1 LEWLGF
7 VWDLKIGSV
16 EIPDRKM
23 AHFKEKL
30 NYVLKNPDRVIVRT
44 QTLFSSFSTKPANFN
59 LV

>member
-30 NYVLKNPDRVIVRT
+30 NYIELDILEKKSGFKQHQP
-44 QTLFSSFSTKPANFN
+44 SSKYTIMG
-59 LV
+59 

>member
-1 LEWLGF
+1 MSKKAFGNQVINWLGF

-30 NYVLKNPDRVIVRT
+30 NYV
-44 QTLFSSFSTKPANFN
+44 
-59 LV
+59 